1 MMGARMYPQAGS
13 FLTSQ
18 VREQIDEGGMT
29 ASEQLGDLV
38 VDILERIVAVE
49 FVEDRKQQH
58 VAGDFFLLAEFH
70 DLQQ

>member
-1 MMGARMYPQAGS
+1 MDPQAGS
-13 FLTSQ
+13 FFTLQ
-18 VREQIDEGGMT
+18 VREQIDEGSVT

-38 VDILERIVAVE
+38 VDILERIVVE
-49 FVEDRKQQH
+49 FVEDRKQKH